1 MPPRNPLQDPDVN
14 DIDLFCYET
23 MPAPY
28 DLHRSTPPTPIAAT
42 IIAPTP
48 LAPMPIQQTP
58 IPPTLT
64 TPARAGQYSL
74 DPFLFC
80 PCSPPCKITDGVPCK
95 HVCPDSPPGKHI
107 KPKHRRAPASPGD
120 HHWVQHIVIWHPPFC
135 KKTRVEIDSNLP
147 MRAIFDKLCSD
158 LRIDRKHVRFVW
170 KRQRRRGGMQD
181 IIIADDYSP
190 WDVGMKQ
197 RIIENIICEFL

>member
-23 MPAPY
+23 MPAPH
-28 DLHRSTPPTPIAAT
+28 DLRPPTPPTPLAAT
-42 IIAPTP
+42 P
-48 LAPMPIQQTP
+48 
-58 IPPTLT
+58 T
-64 TPARAGQYSL
+64 TPPHAGPQYSL
-74 DPFLFC
+74 HDPFLFC

-95 HVCPDSPPGKHI
+95 HVYPDSPPAKHS
-107 KPKHRRAPASPGD
+107 KPKHRWAPASPGD

-135 KKTRVEIDSNLP
+135 NKTRVEIDSNLP

-170 KRQRRRGGMQD
+170 KRQRRRGGLQD
-181 IIIADDYSP
+181 VTIADTDAP

-197 RIIENIICEFL
+197 RIIEIIICEFL